1 MVHASLQSTGA
12 KLAMVAFRVADRHKS
27 TSVGLIVYLTILE
40 DINWSQVDLG
50 GPRVTTGVGPPSDEF
65 ENPRAVSSAST
76 GWPRTTANV
85 WLKLAV
91 TSVSCSAHGWTSR
104 T

>member
-27 TSVGLIVYLTILE
+27 ISVGLIVYLTILE

-50 GPRVTTGVGPPSDEF
+50 GPRATTVSDRLPMNSKILGRSPPQAQGGRGQLPMS
-65 ENPRAVSSAST
+65 
-76 GWPRTTANV
+76 G
-85 WLKLAV
+85 
-91 TSVSCSAHGWTSR
+91 
-104 T
+104 